1 MALNWNGN
9 YIDARY
15 ASIDNNNATYVP
27 GSFVHNVRVS
37 LDMKDKGLEFA
48 FFIDNISN
56 VAREQFQYDLTATTG
71 SWIRAYAPPRWIGG
85 SIRKSF

>member
-1 MALNWNGN
+1 MRGRHGLEEAP
-9 YIDARY
+9 
-15 ASIDNNNATYVP
+15 P
-27 GSFVHNVRVS
+27 GISCLFNLHNVRVS